1 MPPRLLTFAIV
12 LFWLCMTGLLFYHE
26 ILPRLRTGEA
36 PPIHL
41 DLGAAVGSNNIE
53 WTVLFNDNRVGSGQ
67 SSVKRLPDRTF
78 ELKSSFRFTEF
89 KLSKIVKVVEIDL
102 QRFTGN
108 YTVTEDGGLLAM
120 SSSITAE
127 FFSPDMK
134 LKMGAVEL
142 QFDATVEAGQI
153 TPSVQVKS
161 TTFGNFQPKIGK
173 VAFSQRGSV
182 LNPMHPAVNR
192 IAGLSPGRTWRI
204 HLFDPV
210 DMLQGV
216 VGNLI
221 PGFRGESTIPML
233 DATVKTDTIAWGDE
247 KTPCYLIEYA
257 EPGEPVKART
267 WVRQRDDAV
276 LQQEARHAGMS
287 ILLQRV
293 FVKNP

>member
-1 MPPRLLTFAIV
+1 MPPRLLTLAIV

-36 PPIHL
+36 PPFLL
-41 DLGAAVGSNNIE
+41 DLGAEVGSNQIE
-53 WTVLFNDNRVGSGQ
+53 WTVLFNDKRVGSGQ
-67 SSVKRLPDRTF
+67 STVKRLPDRTF
-78 ELKSSFRFTEF
+78 ELKSSFRFDGF

-102 QRFTGN
+102 VRFAGN
-108 YTVTEDGGLLAM
+108 YTVTEDGALLAM
-120 SSSITAE
+120 SSSMSAFIY
-127 FFSPDMK
+127 SLDMK
-134 LKMGAVEL
+134 LKMDSVEL
-142 QFDATVEAGQI
+142 QFDATIDAGQV
-153 TPSVQVKS
+153 TPNVLIKS
-161 TTFGNFQPKIGK
+161 TTFGEFQPAVGK
-173 VAFSQRGSV
+173 AAFVQRGSV

-192 IAGLSPGRTWRI
+192 IPGLSPGRSWRI

-216 VGNLI
+216 IGKLV
-221 PGFRGESTIPML
+221 PGFGEGSSIPIL
-233 DATVKTDTIAWGDE
+233 DATVKTDTITWGSE
-247 KTPCYLIEYA
+247 ETPCFLIEYA

-267 WVRQRDDAV
+267 WVRRRDDAV